1 MHRKQISEL
10 ERSSGTPFG
19 TICRSGL
26 CLTSAISS
34 FGGSLA
40 VRWNRQRTLW
50 GVGLSI
56 QRPRPLVLRLR
67 LHFPRAY
74 LFVLFH
80 VWVEGKKKS
89 SRLAYFSR
97 RVLARRPADQPYTLN
112 LKEVDN
118 TSVAITIGIANAYQ
132 IQVVLLVFARQS
144 WAERRRC
151 GSCTLRCRRN
161 RRRSSARA
169 DTLVQVDDCM
179 LHRTK
184 VLLDAAYTGK
194 LRSQRPWS
202 EPAPSHPPG
211 PMCRPAPSFAFR
223 SACTAACTGSSRTV
237 AFLCCISCA

>member
-1 MHRKQISEL
+1 MQPQCSVVRGGAAADVVRLLRAGGGWRRLHRKQISEL

-97 RVLARRPADQPYTLN
+97 RVLARRPADQPYTLG

-118 TSVAITIGIANAYQ
+118 ISVTITIGIANAYQ
-132 IQVVLLVFARQS
+132 IQVVLLVFF
-144 WAERRRC
+144 
-151 GSCTLRCRRN
+151 
-161 RRRSSARA
+161 SARLGRKA
-169 DTLVQVDDCM
+169 TVRQLHAAVQAEQ
-179 LHRTK
+179 K
-184 VLLDAAYTGK
+184 AK
-194 LRSQRPWS
+194 LGAGR
-202 EPAPSHPPG
+202 HIGPG
-211 PMCRPAPSFAFR
+211 
-223 SACTAACTGSSRTV
+223 G
-237 AFLCCISCA
+237 